1 MSQQDTFERTL
12 ALLHDATLD
21 DTHWPAASALID
33 EICGATGNE
42 LVVAGGHS
50 RADAKILFAGLYYH
64 GQRHEAL
71 EREYPEIYFAQDE
84 RVPRIPRLADSRVVH
99 VTELYTDGEL
109 KTSPTYNEALPR
121 ASAQNSLNVRL
132 DGPDGSQIVWML
144 ADPSESG
151 SWSSRQVRMIE
162 RLLPHIRQ
170 FVRVRQALVDAEAL
184 GASSSAVLEN
194 TRVGVIQLNRI
205 GKIVAANDRA
215 LEILKQGDGLQDRDG
230 FLRARLRADNDQFL
244 KLLSSALPALGGH
257 AVGGSMT
264 VRRSPHL
271 PRLAL
276 HVNPVTVRQ
285 MDLSALRVAAL
296 VLVVDP
302 LSRARIDPDLVAE
315 TLGLTQAE
323 SRVAT
328 ALAEGRNVRDIAA
341 ATRRKE
347 STVRWFIRQIY
358 EKQGISRQAD
368 LVRLGMSLA
377 EISAP
382 SASQAARVHENSTC

>member
-1 MSQQDTFERTL
+1 MSQQDKFERTL
-12 ALLHDATLD
+12 ASLYEATLD
-21 DTHWPAASALID
+21 DSHWPRASALID
-33 EICGATGNE
+33 EVSGSTGNE
-42 LVVAGGHS
+42 LVIAGGHS

-64 GQRHEAL
+64 GQRHEEL

-84 RVPRIPRLADSRVVH
+84 RVPRIPQLADSRVVH
-99 VTELYTDGEL
+99 VTELYTDKEL
-109 KTSPTYNEALPR
+109 KTSATYNEALPR

-144 ADPSESG
+144 ADPIRSG
-151 SWSSRQVRMIE
+151 GWSSRQIGMVE

-170 FVRVRQALVDAEAL
+170 FVRVRRALVDAEAQ
-184 GASSSAVLEN
+184 GASSAAMLEN

-215 LEILKQGDGLQDRDG
+215 LDILKEGDGLLDRGG
-230 FLRARLRADNDQFL
+230 FLRARLRADNEGL
-244 KLLSSALPALGGH
+244 ARLLSGALPALGGN

-285 MDLSALRVAAL
+285 MDLSALRVAVL

-302 LSRARIDPDLVAE
+302 LNQPRIDPDLVAE
-315 TLGLTQAE
+315 TLGLTPAE

-358 EKQGISRQAD
+358 EKQGISKQAD

-377 EISAP
+377 ELSA
-382 SASQAARVHENSTC
+382 SAASQAARVREK

>member
-1 MSQQDTFERTL
+1 MSQQDMFERTL
-12 ALLHDATLD
+12 ALLHEATLD

-64 GQRHEAL
+64 GQRHEEL

-84 RVPRIPRLADSRVVH
+84 RVPRIPQLADGRVVH
-99 VTELYTDGEL
+99 VTELYTHSEL
-109 KTSPTYNEALPR
+109 RTSPTYNEALPR

-144 ADPSESG
+144 ADPSES
-151 SWSSRQVRMIE
+151 SDWSSRQIRMIE

-194 TRVGVIQLNRI
+194 TSVGVIQLNRI
-205 GKIVAANDRA
+205 GKIVAVNDRA
-215 LEILKQGDGLQDRDG
+215 LEILKQGDGLLDRGG
-230 FLRARLRADNDQFL
+230 FLRARLRADNDRFL
-244 KLLSSALPALGGH
+244 KLLSSALPAPGGN

-302 LSRARIDPDLVAE
+302 LNQPRIDPDLVAE
-315 TLGLTQAE
+315 TLGLTVAE

-328 ALAEGRNVRDIAA
+328 ALAEGRNVRDIAI

-377 EISAP
+377 EL
-382 SASQAARVHENSTC
+382 SASAASRTTAAREK